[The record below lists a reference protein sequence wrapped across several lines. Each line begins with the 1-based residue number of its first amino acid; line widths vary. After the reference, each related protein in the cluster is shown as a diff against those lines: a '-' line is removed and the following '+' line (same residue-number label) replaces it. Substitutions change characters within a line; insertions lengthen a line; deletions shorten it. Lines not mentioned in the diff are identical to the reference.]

1 MKKLTTEQRQNQL
14 KRLAALPGDEIDTVD
29 IPELTAEQLQR
40 AVRRKMHKT
49 KSRSAPPPKKAV
61 G

>member
-1 MKKLTTEQRQNQL
+1 
-14 KRLAALPGDEIDTVD
+14 VD